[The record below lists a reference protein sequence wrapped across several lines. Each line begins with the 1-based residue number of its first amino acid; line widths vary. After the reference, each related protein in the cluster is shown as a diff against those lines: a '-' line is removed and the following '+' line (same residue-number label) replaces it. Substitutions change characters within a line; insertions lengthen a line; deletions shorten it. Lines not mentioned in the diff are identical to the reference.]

1 MRADGGGGY
10 RAAML
15 ATALLLAAMSADP
28 AANAP
33 ASATNDPGPI
43 PVYLGT
49 NADGV
54 YRTTLDPATGRLSEP
69 TRAAEIARP
78 GFLAAHPSGKKL
90 YAVTEGTSVT
100 ELTVQADGSLAET
113 GESAVAPGGAK
124 AGPCHVDVMPGG
136 GAVIAANYG
145 GGSVSSFPLS
155 ADGTLGER
163 AGFVQHEG
171 SSVDPKRQTAPHA
184 HCSTPAPGGRFAV
197 FADLGLDKLF
207 VYAVDAKTGALTE
220 HSETDTPPGGGPRH
234 VAFTPDG
241 RFAYCC
247 LEMGNEILALDWDG
261 DAGTLTARGTLST
274 LPDDWTGG
282 GTTAEVR
289 VHPGGKFVYVT
300 NRGHDSVAVYRI
312 DDDGSLT
319 LVEITP
325 ATVKIPRGMNLT
337 PDGRFLI
344 ACGQN
349 SDDVVSFAVDANTG
363 RLTPTGSRVTAP
375 KPIDALPLPT
385 R

>member
-1 MRADGGGGY
+1 
-10 RAAML
+10 ML

-28 AANAP
+28 AA
-33 ASATNDPGPI
+33 PI
-43 PVYLGT
+43 PIYLGT
-49 NADGV
+49 GADGI
-54 YRTTLDPATGRLSEP
+54 YRTTLDPATGELSEP
-69 TRAAEIARP
+69 TRAAAIARP
-78 GFLAAHPSGKKL
+78 GFLAAHSSGKKL

-100 ELTVQADGSLAET
+100 EFTVAADGSLTET
-113 GESAVAPGGAK
+113 GEASVAPGGAK

-163 AGFVQHEG
+163 ASFVQHEG

-207 VYAVDAKTGALTE
+207 VYEVDPETGALSE
-220 HSETDTPPGGGPRH
+220 HSVADTPPGGGPRH
-234 VAFTPDG
+234 IAFTPDG

-247 LEMGNEILALDWDG
+247 LEMGNEILALKWDG
-261 DAGTLTARGTLST
+261 DAGTLTSIETKPT
-274 LPDDWTGG
+274 LPEDWTGG

-289 VHPGGKFVYVT
+289 VHPSGKWVYVT
-300 NRGHDSVAVYRI
+300 NRGHNSIAVYGI
-312 DDDGSLT
+312 ADDGSLT
-319 LVEITP
+319 PVEIAP
-325 ATVKIPRGMNLT
+325 ATVEIPRGMNLT

-349 SDDVVSFAVDANTG
+349 TDDVVTCSVNMETG
-363 RLTPTGSRVTAP
+363 RLTPTGSRVSVP